1 MFIPKFYPRPYYSYN
16 MGNNY
21 NNSYSTYNSNS
32 NNANYNTNNS
42 FKQNEKKDT
51 ASCDTIPFSSSISKP
66 NFEPNSNSSLSLFGI
81 TLEIDDLI
89 IIGLIILL
97 FLQKEKNYTLI
108 IVLGLILLNVNLSDV
123 LNLL

>member
-21 NNSYSTYNSNS
+21 NNSYGTYNSN
-32 NNANYNTNNS
+32 NNYNTCNS
-42 FKQNEKKDT
+42 NFDFKQNEKKDT
-51 ASCDTIPFSSSISKP
+51 ESCDTIPFSSNISKTKCES
-66 NFEPNSNSSLSLFGI
+66 NNNSSLSLFGI

-108 IVLGLILLNVNLSDV
+108 IVLGLILLNVNLNDI
-123 LNLL
+123 LNFF